1 MIAALV
7 PVKRLGVGKSRLR
20 PPLDEA
26 RSGELAAAMLEDVLE
41 ALAGVGALGA
51 RAVVTGDPA
60 VARVAEAAGA
70 RVILHPDDGL
80 SPSID
85 AGAAALAAAGATAVL
100 VVLGDVAGATARDLA
115 ELPAALAELG
125 GRGVVLAPSR
135 DGGTSALLRAP
146 HDAIAS
152 AFGPDSAAR
161 HRALAR
167 AAGLPFRELALPSL
181 AVDVDDAASLDAFLA
196 GGEGGP
202 RTRALLARIGWRGAA

>member
-41 ALAGVGALGA
+41 ALAGVPALGA
-51 RAVVTGDPA
+51 RAVVTVDPA

-70 RVILHPDDGL
+70 RVILHPDEGL
-80 SPSID
+80 SASID
-85 AGAAALAAAGATAVL
+85 AGSAALAADGASGVL
-100 VVLGDVAGATARDLA
+100 VVLGDVAGAMARDLA
-115 ELPAALAELG
+115 ELPAALAALG

-146 HDAIAS
+146 HDAIPS

-167 AAGLPFRELALPSL
+167 AAGVPLRELSLPSL

-196 GGEGGP
+196 GAHGGR